1 MLWSTGMNNTKEEIV
16 PMSATNGGK
25 TMTETLPKL
34 ILKREFSSLTGFTN
48 KSKEIP

>member
-1 MLWSTGMNNTKEEIV
+1 MNNTKEEFV
-16 PMSATNGGK
+16 PMSATNGGKTMFEK

-34 ILKREFSSLTGFTN
+34 ILKSEFSSLTGFTN